1 MGGMPAFLDKVSG
14 LAALIMMQL
23 RSFGQ
28 IADPEPVDYPF
39 AESDI
44 EQLHRISSDPAAP
57 SVDEP
62 SWQGLLLGPY
72 FTLLS
77 NRVSIFGKQVLRQ
90 RLRNGLEDR
99 ARAAACERVRAL
111 MREPAQLDDIGRA
124 CQSLRHADTEIA
136 TLLLE
141 EALAQVPPWAG
152 YAWLLF
158 AGLAAA
164 VGAVAL
170 TPLAWLG
177 AGFFLYQLIA
187 IQMRYHERVAAWD
200 RAMNS
205 VQMMLR
211 ACSLLGALEHPLAA
225 EFKARR
231 ALAGRINRR
240 LGRSP
245 GLNLIP
251 GARAYQD
258 WFLLANVRHYF
269 KGVELVGRHRDFLRD
284 CFIHCANVEADVAL
298 ARHLLRTPACWAG
311 RGGDGL
317 IELDQ
322 VVHPLLAK
330 PVGLSIALHGKG
342 AFISGQNGIGKSTL
356 LRTIGLNLLA
366 ARAFGFCYASRATV
380 PMLPV
385 YASMQSEDSLLGGE
399 SLYIAEL
406 QRAKDLLA
414 TRDRQHKA
422 VYIIDEIFRGT
433 NHLESVSAAAAVLDV
448 LSADRVVIVSSHN
461 VVLGP
466 LLEHRL
472 VPLCVALDAHGG
484 LTLKP
489 GLLADT
495 NGIALLAE
503 RGFGAAVEARAAKV
517 FDWLGGWLAQPPG
530 GGEVLGARPRAATI
544 NMEFDEQR

>member
-1 MGGMPAFLDKVSG
+1 
-14 LAALIMMQL
+14 
-23 RSFGQ
+23 
-28 IADPEPVDYPF
+28 
-39 AESDI
+39 
-44 EQLHRISSDPAAP
+44 
-57 SVDEP
+57 
-62 SWQGLLLGPY
+62 
-72 FTLLS
+72 
-77 NRVSIFGKQVLRQ
+77 
-90 RLRNGLEDR
+90 
-99 ARAAACERVRAL
+99 

-136 TLLLE
+136 TLLFE
-141 EALAQVPPWAG
+141 QALAPVPSWAG

-158 AGLAAA
+158 PGLVAA
-164 VGAVAL
+164 VAAVAV

-187 IQMRYHERVAAWD
+187 IHMRYHERITVWD

-211 ACSLLGALEHPLAA
+211 TCSLLGALEHPSVAG
-225 EFKARR
+225 FKAHS
-231 ALAGRINRR
+231 ALAGRINRS
-240 LGRSP
+240 LSRSA

-251 GARAYQD
+251 GARAYLD

-269 KGVELVGRHRDFLRD
+269 KGVGVVGRDRDFLRE
-284 CFIHCANVEADVAL
+284 CFAHCANLEADVAL
-298 ARHLLRTPACWAG
+298 ARHLLRTPACWAE
-311 RGGDGL
+311 RGGDGV
-317 IELDQ
+317 IEFDQ
-322 VVHPLLAK
+322 VVHPLLDQPAA
-330 PVGLSIALHGKG
+330 LSIALHGKG

-366 ARAFGFCYASRATV
+366 ARAFGFCYAARATV

-385 YASMQSEDSLLGGE
+385 YASMQNEDSLLGGE

-406 QRAKDLLA
+406 QRAKQLLA
-414 TRDRQHKA
+414 TADRKHKA

-448 LSADRVVIVSSHN
+448 LAAERLVIVSSHN
-461 VVLGP
+461 LVLGP

-472 VPLCVALDAHGG
+472 APLCVALDEHGR

-489 GLLADT
+489 GLLAHT

-503 RGFGAAVEARAAKV
+503 RGFGAGVEARAAKV

-530 GGEVLGARPRAATI
+530 GAEVLGAGRTAPIT
-544 NMEFDEQR
+544 MEFDEQS